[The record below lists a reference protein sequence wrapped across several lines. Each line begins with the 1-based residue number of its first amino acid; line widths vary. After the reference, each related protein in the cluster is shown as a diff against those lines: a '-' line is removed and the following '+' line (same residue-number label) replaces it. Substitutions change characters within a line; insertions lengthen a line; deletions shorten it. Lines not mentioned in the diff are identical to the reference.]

1 MSQDI
6 LNEFNLNNN
15 NSLNMM
21 NNINNNNIDTI
32 DTKHHNNHLD
42 HHHQSNI
49 MDTTTSS
56 FDDIQMDK
64 SPALSSLSSP
74 LNISSATTI
83 MADNYNESPTTTTS
97 TIDGTMMMMMERSS
111 LPSG

>member
-6 LNEFNLNNN
+6 LNEFNLNNHN

-21 NNINNNNIDTI
+21 NNINNNNNNIDTI
-32 DTKHHNNHLD
+32 DTKHQHNNHLD
-42 HHHQSNI
+42 HQSNI

-83 MADNYNESPTTTTS
+83 MADNESPTT
-97 TIDGTMMMMMERSS
+97 IDGTMMMERSS

>member
-6 LNEFNLNNN
+6 LNEFNLNNHN

-21 NNINNNNIDTI
+21 NNINNNNNNIDTI
-32 DTKHHNNHLD
+32 DTKHQHNNHLD
-42 HHHQSNI
+42 HQSN

-83 MADNYNESPTTTTS
+83 MADNESPTT
-97 TIDGTMMMMMERSS
+97 IDGTMMMERSS